1 MNESRR
7 AAGMLA
13 MVLLG
18 WSSGACRSAAAD
30 EHRHQGEKVVST
42 ERPMAATSHS
52 VAAETPKRVIAAS
65 LSAADTVPPTDAR
78 RETCGSLSRLLAAGS
93 GQQRPGD
100 DDRVLLEYTTF
111 SRNGHAVD
119 SSSTH
124 DEPVAESVRN
134 LAPGLSCIVKRM
146 QVGESRR
153 VWVPASLRP
162 APDEGEPTVPAADL
176 IIDVTLRELTR
187 APQRP
192 VDYAAPPS
200 SAQRAATGLRFQT
213 LHRGSGNQRPAAN
226 SRVTIYHSGWTN
238 RGVLFASSV
247 LAGEPAS
254 YLAYELPTGLSE
266 GVQLMRI
273 GDKVRFWLP
282 ERLAYATAS
291 RNAPKGPVVFDV
303 ELLAID

>member
-1 MNESRR
+1 MEPST
-7 AAGMLA
+7 AVASA
-13 MVLLG
+13 
-18 WSSGACRSAAAD
+18 SGAAD
-30 EHRHQGEKVVST
+30 SI
-42 ERPMAATSHS
+42 
-52 VAAETPKRVIAAS
+52 PKRVIAAS
-65 LSAADTVPPTDAR
+65 LSVADTVPPTDAR

-100 DDRVLLEYTTF
+100 DDRVLLQYTTF
-111 SRNGHAVD
+111 SRTGNALD
-119 SSSTH
+119 SSATH
-124 DEPVAESVRN
+124 GEPVAESVRN

-146 QVGESRR
+146 RVGEARR
-153 VWVPASLRP
+153 VWVPAALRP
-162 APDEGEPTVPAADL
+162 ASDEGERSVPAADL
-176 IIDVTLRELTR
+176 ILDVTLRDLTR

-192 VDYAAPPS
+192 VDYAAPPA
-200 SAQRAATGLRFQT
+200 SAQRTATGLRFQT
-213 LHRGSGNQRPAAN
+213 LRRGSGNQRPVAN

-238 RGVLFASSV
+238 QGVLFASSV

-266 GVQLMRI
+266 GVQLMRV
-273 GDKVRFWLP
+273 GDKIRFWLP